1 MDSNIKATQDYSL
14 SNKNDEI
21 NLNIIYFFI
30 LRNRKIIF
38 TISLIFS
45 LIASLYSLTI
55 KRIWEGKFQILLE
68 DTNNLQIRSN
78 ISSTNSFLVNQL
90 FQNNIKS
97 DLVTQVGILESPS
110 VLMPV
115 FELVKTKNKPD
126 KKKLFFSDWKK
137 NLNIQL
143 QDNTSILNL
152 SYRDNNK
159 EIILPVL
166 EKITKQYQEY
176 SSKNRKKS
184 LNSKKNYLIKQI
196 SIFRKKS
203 SNSLTVAQEY
213 AIDKNLLNNL
223 PLLDKAQFNLNQ
235 ENSNNT
241 NQINN
246 LISSNTS
253 IENIRV
259 LAANKIKNIDKKLK
273 TLAEKELDLSNY
285 LLIVGTIPSLSNQ
298 ELPKKLSQIESEL
311 VLLKTKLT
319 DKDILVKTKIKELE
333 GYEKLIK
340 EKIIS
345 YLKAERLDYQDLMQS
360 SMRPK
365 EILLKYKKLVREA
378 SRDEITL
385 IQLENNLRALELEE
399 SIIEDP
405 WKLITKPTLLNK
417 PVGPRRKIITFLG
430 LLLGFFFGN
439 FIALYREIKSGII
452 YDKQILEKLLPSE
465 FTETIN
471 LKDIELETEKLS
483 LLRGYIANQLNEN
496 ISIIP
501 LGKVDLK
508 KVSKFKNSISNK
520 KNIKNINLIAS
531 LEEISKFKSNNK
543 YYVIAEMNL
552 IDKKETII
560 LKKYLQLYDIS
571 LGGIILFQD

>member
-520 KNIKNINLIAS
+520 NNIKNINLIAS